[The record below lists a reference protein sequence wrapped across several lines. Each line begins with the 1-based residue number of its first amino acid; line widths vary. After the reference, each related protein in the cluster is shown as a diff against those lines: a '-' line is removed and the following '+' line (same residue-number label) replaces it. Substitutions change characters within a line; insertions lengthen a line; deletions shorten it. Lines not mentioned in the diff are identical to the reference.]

1 MCVLISLVFT
11 LIGIVSYF
19 GDYEREEIK
28 KDYEKYQEICSR
40 NTTKTT
46 KPK

>member
-1 MCVLISLVFT
+1 MCVLISLVFM

-19 GDYEREEIK
+19 GDYEREELK
-28 KDYEKYQEICSR
+28 KDYEKYKEICSR
-40 NTTKTT
+40 DTTKTT